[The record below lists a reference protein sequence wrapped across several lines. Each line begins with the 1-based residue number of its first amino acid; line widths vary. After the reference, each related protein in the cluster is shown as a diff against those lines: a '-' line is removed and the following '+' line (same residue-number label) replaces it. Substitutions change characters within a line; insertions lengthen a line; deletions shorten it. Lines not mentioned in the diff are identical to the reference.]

1 MRAPLLQRLLADRAA
16 RRAALTL
23 LVVALAVLVGPALSP
38 HAFDTMD
45 FERIA
50 SPPSV
55 AAAHWFGTDSLGRD
69 LFVRTLE
76 GGRIS
81 LAVGLT
87 ATLVSLVVGV
97 TWGAVAGWYGG
108 RIDALMMRTVDVLY
122 ALPFMF
128 FVILLMV
135 FFGRDLTLMF
145 VAIGAVRWLDMAR
158 IVRGQTL
165 SLREREFVQA
175 AVALGASDA
184 RIVFRHVV
192 PNLLGVVV
200 VYVTLTVPQVILVE
214 SFLSF
219 LGLGVQEPATSWGM
233 LVAEGA
239 REMES
244 AWWMLVFPAAFL
256 ALTLRAL
263 NTLGDGL
270 RDALDPSDAVGEA
283 HPPALARG
291 SLPAE
296 GGGGS
301 VALAASPPSTGR
313 GPAVEQPGG
322 CDRVDAPL
330 IEVHDLSVRYGA
342 RAVVAGVSFAVARGT
357 TLGIAGESGSGK
369 SQLLLALTDLGGP
382 AAEVAGRIE
391 WQGATTDAAAR
402 RALRGARIGY
412 VFQDPLAALNPY
424 LTVGVQL
431 GEVLA
436 RHAGLRGAPA
446 RARALEL
453 LEQVRVPDPASQL
466 AAYPHQLSGGQRQR
480 VLIAMALAGNP
491 DLLLLDEPTTALDAT
506 VQAQVLALLA
516 ELQQRLGL
524 TLVIVSHDLGV
535 LAALADRMV
544 VMREGRVVEA
554 GAAAALYAAPRS
566 CYARTL
572 LDAARRL
579 EAGA

>member
-1 MRAPLLQRLLADRAA
+1 MRGTLAARLLADRAA
-16 RRAALTL
+16 RRAAVTL
-23 LVVALAVLVGPALSP
+23 ALIALAVLLGPLLSP
-38 HAFDTMD
+38 NSHDAMD
-45 FERIA
+45 FARIA
-50 SPPSV
+50 APPSL
-55 AAAHWFGTDSLGRD
+55 AGGHWFGTDSLGRD
-69 LFVRTLE
+69 LLVRTLE

-87 ATLVSLVVGV
+87 ATLVSLLVGV

-108 RIDALMMRTVDVLY
+108 RVDALMMRIVDVLY

-135 FFGRDLTLMF
+135 FFGRDLVLMF

-158 IVRGQTL
+158 IVRGQAL

-184 RIVFRHVV
+184 RIVARHLI

-244 AWWMLVFPAAFL
+244 AWWTLVFPAAFL

-263 NTLGDGL
+263 NALGDGL
-270 RDALDPSDAVGEA
+270 RDALDPSEAPHQEPRAADATREPGTAPQQVGTA
-283 HPPALARG
+283 PA
-291 SLPAE
+291 
-296 GGGGS
+296 
-301 VALAASPPSTGR
+301 VHAASAPSG
-313 GPAVEQPGG
+313 AV
-322 CDRVDAPL
+322 PL
-330 IEVHDLSVRYGA
+330 LEVHDLTVRYGA
-342 RAVVAGVSFAVARGT
+342 RTVVEGASFAVARGA

-369 SQLLLALTDLGGP
+369 SQLLLALTDLGAAG
-382 AAEVAGRIE
+382 AEVEGRVC
-391 WQGATTDAAAR
+391 WQGTPLAAPAR

-424 LTVGVQL
+424 LTVGAQL
-431 GEVLA
+431 DEVLA
-436 RHAGLRGAPA
+436 RHAGLAGDAA
-446 RARALEL
+446 RARAAEL
-453 LEQVRVPDPASQL
+453 LEQVRVPEPAARL

-480 VLIAMALAGNP
+480 VMIAMALAGAP

-535 LAALADRMV
+535 LAALADRML
-544 VMREGRVVEA
+544 VMRHGRVVEE
-554 GAAAALYAAPRS
+554 GAAAGFYAAPRTG
-566 CYARTL
+566 YARGL
-572 LDAARRL
+572 LEAARRL
-579 EAGA
+579 EAGVA